1 METKRLYRS
10 QSDRMVAGVAGGIAS
25 YLGVDPIFVRLGFL
39 FLGLLN
45 GIGVLLYVALWL
57 LVPAEGS
64 ITADAREQVRENA
77 NEMRDAAERLAQR
90 IRNMFAAPTN

>member
-39 FLGLLN
+39 LLGLLN
-45 GIGVLLYVALWL
+45 GVGALLYIALWL

-64 ITADAREQVRENA
+64 ITADARE
-77 NEMRDAAERLAQR
+77 RLAQR
-90 IRNMFAAPTN
+90 IRNMFAAPSN